1 MLSRLSEIKEAIARQ
16 RDVITSYQDKYG
28 SDDND
33 SIREKQYAD
42 IVQNPE
48 CLYSIKSE

>member
-33 SIREKQYAD
+33 NKRKKQYME
-42 IVQNPE
+42 IVENPE
-48 CLYSIKSE
+48 YLYSFKDK